1 MSHDCQSMLC
11 CSLLHASVI
20 RKGQSCCN
28 DQDISQW
35 EIKTVYYF
43 LVLQNICQG
52 VQGLPGSQSP
62 VCKRKNKRPGITGDG
77 VWQHFEEHCKEGRKV
92 KLPLIYVSWW
102 KLPLLLDL
110 QLSNGFS
117 QAARPACPPQTTT
130 PASTQRERGNSTDK
144 MCCWYSLLC

>member
-92 KLPLIYVSWW
+92 KLPLIYVSW
-102 KLPLLLDL
+102 
-110 QLSNGFS
+110 
-117 QAARPACPPQTTT
+117 
-130 PASTQRERGNSTDK
+130 
-144 MCCWYSLLC
+144 